1 MKYLIINA
9 DDFGYCPKRDQSIIE
24 LFQKKSISSTSL
36 LVNGMNVHQAC
47 LDAKFYHLPM
57 GIHLNLTE
65 GRLITND
72 LNRIQSLINSDGLMH
87 GKIGLRNEF
96 EKGNIEQEHIEYEIR
111 MQLNKYQQLMNNQ
124 IPRHIDGHQHIHVH
138 PMIVECVARIAR
150 ECGIKYIRAPND
162 EMIDSYENLFHK
174 EIVHQTKYAM
184 EIFEKYSLIY
194 SDYFLG
200 MSIMGE
206 KFTLE
211 NIEKHLKKIKKEH
224 ALIELM
230 CHPGY
235 PSDPFIGGCGSGQ
248 PDEFSQSND
257 RQIEFNLLASSELKI
272 LFNKY
277 NLKLWMDEN
286 LVNRDMINCDEVNV
300 DANHYE

>member
-1 MKYLIINA
+1 
-9 DDFGYCPKRDQSIIE
+9 
-24 LFQKKSISSTSL
+24 
-36 LVNGMNVHQAC
+36 
-47 LDAKFYHLPM
+47 
-57 GIHLNLTE
+57 
-65 GRLITND
+65 
-72 LNRIQSLINSDGLMH
+72 
-87 GKIGLRNEF
+87 
-96 EKGNIEQEHIEYEIR
+96 
-111 MQLNKYQQLMNNQ
+111 
-124 IPRHIDGHQHIHVH
+124 
-138 PMIVECVARIAR
+138 
-150 ECGIKYIRAPND
+150 
-162 EMIDSYENLFHK
+162 MIDSYENLFHK

-211 NIEKHLKKIKKEH
+211 NIEKHLKNIKKEH
-224 ALIELM
+224 SLIELM

>member
-1 MKYLIINA
+1 
-9 DDFGYCPKRDQSIIE
+9 
-24 LFQKKSISSTSL
+24 
-36 LVNGMNVHQAC
+36 
-47 LDAKFYHLPM
+47 
-57 GIHLNLTE
+57 
-65 GRLITND
+65 
-72 LNRIQSLINSDGLMH
+72 
-87 GKIGLRNEF
+87 
-96 EKGNIEQEHIEYEIR
+96 

-211 NIEKHLKKIKKEH
+211 NIEKHLKNIKKEH
-224 ALIELM
+224 SLIELM